1 MAKAKKSIPSE
12 PPSRPNRRRTQPS
25 EPPKKARPSARAR
38 FSRLAVRTRLRLRVR
53 LHELRQ
59 PLFWAARVVVLA
71 AVTAGAVASGRLL
84 ERYVRSAEAFAT
96 SAVELTGAQRLSRE
110 QVLAAAGLAL
120 GRNVFEVSPEQ
131 AEAALLAH
139 PWVAEADVTRRLPG
153 TYRIGLREHQPVALL
168 SLEEL
173 HLVSEDGTV
182 FKRLDPT
189 DPIDLPLIT
198 GVDPDR
204 FRADLALRTSLLVSA
219 VALLQDYRDAGL
231 WQREPLAEIHAE
243 PDESFTL
250 YAGKDGMQI
259 RLGQRPYGKKLRR
272 LRNILDELS
281 VQKDRPAYVYLDN
294 VRRPDRVAVRIR

>member
-1 MAKAKKSIPSE
+1 MAKRTPNSTPSE
-12 PPSRPNRRRTQPS
+12 RPSRPNRRRVPS
-25 EPPKKARPSARAR
+25 GAPPPPPRRRGSARANA
-38 FSRLAVRTRLRLRVR
+38 SRLALRARVR
-53 LHELRQ
+53 LYELRR
-59 PLFWAARVVVLA
+59 PLAWFARIAVLA

-96 SAVELTGAQRLSRE
+96 RAIELEGEERLTRE
-110 QVLAAAGLAL
+110 QVLATAGLAL

-131 AEAALLAH
+131 AEAALRAH
-139 PWVAEADVTRRLPG
+139 LWVAEAHVTRRLPG
-153 TYRIGLREHQPVALL
+153 TYRVRVREQRPVALL
-168 SLEEL
+168 ALEEL

-182 FKRLDPT
+182 FKRVEPT
-189 DPIDLPLIT
+189 DPVDLPLIT

-204 FRADLALRTSLLVSA
+204 FRADLALRTSLLVNA

-243 PDESFTL
+243 PDDSFTL
-250 YAGKDGMQI
+250 YAGKDAMQI

-272 LRNILDELS
+272 LRQILDELS

-294 VRRPDRVAVRIR
+294 IRRPDRVAVRIR